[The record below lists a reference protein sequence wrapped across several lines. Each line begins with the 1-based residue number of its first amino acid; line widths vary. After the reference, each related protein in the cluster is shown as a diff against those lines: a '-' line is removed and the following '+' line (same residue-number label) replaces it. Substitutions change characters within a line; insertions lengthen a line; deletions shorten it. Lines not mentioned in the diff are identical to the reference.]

1 MIARMLFAA
10 VLLSAAS
17 ANAQG
22 GGVVQSMEGKP
33 MLGIRH
39 VAITVSDIDATVA
52 FYARAVPYRVVS
64 RTRLKASDFGRDL
77 VSDPVSDLAGDVE
90 VALVAMP
97 TMWIQLMDFTPGR
110 PDAPKARP
118 VIGPGYTHI
127 CFQSPSTSSAET
139 RFRAAG
145 LQMVSRGD
153 EPVDIG
159 GYGVRYSYG
168 RDPDGIMIENE
179 VLDKPRRT
187 EPAWVT
193 HVANVVH
200 DRDAMLGFY
209 QRVLDTPAHRR
220 IEQENRPKLDA
231 IAGIDGLSIK
241 GGWFRVGNLELE
253 VWQYVRPKTPP
264 PGAPRRLDEIGYNSI
279 GFEVADLAAASARLR
294 ELKVPLVGPVVRI
307 DGWAVQHARDP
318 EGNLFALVAH
328 AGGDPAFS
336 VRQLEPTP
344 PPAPGG

>member
-1 MIARMLFAA
+1 MIARSLCAA
-10 VLLSAAS
+10 ALLLAAPVV
-17 ANAQG
+17 AQG

-39 VAITVSDIDATVA
+39 VAITVSDIDRTIA
-52 FYARAVPYRVVS
+52 FYSKAVPYRVVS
-64 RTRLKASDFGRDL
+64 RSRVKASSFGRE
-77 VSDPVSDLAGDVE
+77 LAGDREGEVD

-97 TMWIQLMDFTPGR
+97 TMWIQLMDFTPGK
-110 PDAPKARP
+110 PDAPNPRP

-127 CFQSPSTSSAET
+127 CFQSPSGASAET

-145 LQMVSRGD
+145 LEMVSRGD

-179 VLDKPRRT
+179 VLDSPRRS

-200 DRDAMLGFY
+200 DRDQMVDFY
-209 QRVLDTPAHRR
+209 ERVLATPAHRR

-241 GGWFRVGNLELE
+241 GGWFRVGNMELE
-253 VWQYVRPKTPP
+253 IWQYARPQTPP
-264 PGAPRRLDEIGYNSI
+264 PGTPRRLDEIGYNSFA
-279 GFEVADLAAASARLR
+279 FEVEDLEAATARLR
-294 ELKVPLVGPVVRI
+294 SLKVPLVGPVVRI
-307 DGWAVQHARDP
+307 DGWVMQHARDP
-318 EGNLFALVAH
+318 EGNLFALVAN
-328 AGGDPAFS
+328 GGGNPALS
-336 VRQLEPTP
+336 VRRLLPTP
-344 PPAPGG
+344 PPPGG